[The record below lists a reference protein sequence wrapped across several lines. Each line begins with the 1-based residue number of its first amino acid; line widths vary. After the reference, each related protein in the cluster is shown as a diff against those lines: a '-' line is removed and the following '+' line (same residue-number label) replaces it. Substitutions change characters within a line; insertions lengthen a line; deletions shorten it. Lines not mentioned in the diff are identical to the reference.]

1 MKKVKKGEGAYA
13 LVTGASSGIG
23 LQYARQLAQRG
34 YNLLMVSNEDSVH
47 ERVRDIAA
55 GFAKVSVRGLVLD
68 LAETGAAE
76 SLHSYCAEN
85 GLQVE
90 VLVNN
95 AGIYNNC
102 DFLDDSWRFN
112 SAIMLLHVYT
122 PTMLM
127 YLFGKDMAA
136 RGYGY
141 ILNMSSVTSAFSV
154 QRIGIYCSTK
164 AYLQRISR
172 SAHVELSGRGVVVT
186 CVRPGAVATDLYNLS
201 SAARRLGLALGYI
214 TTPER
219 LAQRGLDAMFRG
231 RSCLTPGLYTKLLD
245 LLIRFVPTWA
255 LKLIRR
261 WGIY

>member
-1 MKKVKKGEGAYA
+1 MRKVTKGEEAYA

-34 YNLLMVSNEDSVH
+34 YNLLMVSNEESVY
-47 ERVRDIAA
+47 ERAQELAD
-55 GFAKVSVRGLVLD
+55 GFSNLSVRGLVMD
-68 LAETGAAE
+68 LACTDAARG
-76 SLHSYCAEN
+76 LHSYCAEN
-85 GLQVE
+85 ALRVE

-95 AGIYNNC
+95 AGIYHNC
-102 DFLDDSWRFN
+102 DFLDDSGKFN

-127 YLFGKDMAA
+127 YLFGKDMQA

-172 SAHVELSGRGVVVT
+172 SAHVELSGKGVVVT
-186 CVRPGAVATDLYNLS
+186 CVRPGAVATDLYNLG
-201 SAARRLGLALGYI
+201 SAARRLGLAMGYI

-219 LAQRGLDAMFRG
+219 LARRGLDAMFRG
-231 RSCLTPGLYTKLLD
+231 RSCITPGLYTKLLD
-245 LLIRFVPTWA
+245 LLVRFIPTWA